1 MTPINILVIGSGA
14 REHTITWKLSQSPK
28 VKALY
33 AAPGNA
39 GMAKIAEILDIKDT
53 DIEALLK
60 ATKDMKIDLTV
71 IGPEAPLAA
80 GIVDLFQSAGMHVF
94 GPSRA
99 AAEIEWSKVFAKDL
113 MQKHG
118 IPCARGTTFT
128 DYEEAKE
135 YVQTQKPPVVIKAD
149 GLAAGKGVIIA
160 ESIDAAKEALANIM
174 RAKAFGAA
182 GDRVII
188 EECLSGQE
196 MSFFVFTDGKTI
208 VPTVPACDY
217 KRIFDGDKGPNTGG
231 MGSYTPPPFFNP
243 TLENIIMKTIMEPT
257 VLALADEGRP
267 YQGTLY
273 GGLMMTA
280 NKIPKV
286 IEFNV
291 RLGDPETQVVL
302 PRLKTDLLDIILAL
316 LDNRLS
322 EMMVEWNDQ
331 ACVGVVMASGGYP
344 GSYKTG
350 FPILGLEDV
359 DKDIMIFHAGTKSG
373 TGGEVLTSG
382 GRVLTVVAMGKDL
395 AEAREK
401 VYRNID
407 RIKFEGCQYRKDIAE
422 FK

>member
-53 DIEALLK
+53 DIDALLK
-60 ATKDMKIDLTV
+60 AAKDMKIDLTV

-80 GIVDLFQSAGMHVF
+80 GIVDLFQSAGMRVF

-286 IEFNV
+286 IEFNA

-350 FPILGLEDV
+350 FPIRGLEDV
-359 DKDIMIFHAGTKSG
+359 DKDIMIFHAGAKSG